1 MKIILRGTVTTVLLI
16 TAMAFPLNVFSQTEN
31 QVSQT
36 EESSAQTAEQPG
48 AQKAPAV
55 DERELAVNDAD
66 QPAVQLENELTGF
79 GFWDFLRMVLV
90 LGAVIGLIYALFM
103 FLKKIGNPKSGGEGL
118 INLLASQPLNGTR
131 SLHLVQ
137 VGTEVFL
144 IGSADGGVSLVSR
157 LEEKETLDRIAL
169 YESDRKSGSS
179 SFAGTFRSIL
189 GDNSGEAE
197 GYTSGLFLRRQRD
210 RLKKL

>member
-1 MKIILRGTVTTVLLI
+1 MKISLRETVTAALLL
-16 TAMAFPLNVFSQTEN
+16 AALAFPLHAFS
-31 QVSQT
+31 
-36 EESSAQTAEQPG
+36 QTAEQVPQAG
-48 AQKAPAV
+48 EQSPQPEVQKTPAV
-55 DERELAVNDAD
+55 DERELVVNDAD

-90 LGAVIGLIYALFM
+90 LGAVIALIYGLFLL
-103 FLKKIGNPKSGGEGL
+103 LKKIGNPKSGGEGL
-118 INLLASQPLNGTR
+118 INLLASQPLNGNR

-144 IGSADGGVSLVSR
+144 VGSADGAVSLVSR

-169 YESDRKSGSS
+169 YESDRKSGAS

-189 GDNSGEAE
+189 GDNSENGGEAE